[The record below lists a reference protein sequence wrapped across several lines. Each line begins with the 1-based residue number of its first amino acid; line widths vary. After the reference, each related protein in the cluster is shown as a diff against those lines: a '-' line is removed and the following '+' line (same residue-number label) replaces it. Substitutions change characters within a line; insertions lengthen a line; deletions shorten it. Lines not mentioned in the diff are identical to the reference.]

1 MAATFAITGD
11 WFGSIKA
18 GVETA
23 TKVAGK
29 PDPATGYLWRRKVYT
44 IERARSGQTLTSF
57 APNVGGT
64 TTGDKL
70 SITSGTD
77 TISGSDANTYLL
89 LKDDV
94 VPTPQDSGLWEE
106 QQIAV
111 SYTDWEEWEIPA
123 GLNFGT

>member
-1 MAATFAITGD
+1 MAATFVITGD

-18 GVETA
+18 GYETA

-29 PDPATGYLWRRKVYT
+29 PDPQAGYLYRRKVYT
-44 IERARSGQTLTSF
+44 IERSRYGQTLTAFS
-57 APNVGGT
+57 PNVGGT

-70 SITSGTD
+70 SIKNGTD
-77 TISGSDANTYLL
+77 TIEGSNAQTYLL

-94 VPTPQDSGLWEE
+94 VPSPQGSGMWEE

-111 SYTDWEEWEIPA
+111 SYTDWEEWEIPS
-123 GLNFGT
+123 